1 MRSFVFFLAVAA
13 STVFAF
19 PTKRDFVS
27 TPATGTQGGGQC
39 NIGFDC
45 CGGTLPDGRQ
55 FSCACPPLEKDV
67 SSSTLQKCLKYLICL
82 KCTSVSPGVVSTL
95 RIHWARF
102 SPVVVRNTVR
112 LTVHMRESIRGKST
126 LYSHLH
132 LADCSS
138 GLGKPSR
145 QCSASYL
152 NAYDTIV
159 SLFL

>member
-55 FSCACPPLEKDV
+55 FSCACPPLEQDV
-67 SSSTLQKCLKYLICL
+67 SSSTLQKCLKYANMFKVHLGFSGGCKYITYTL
-82 KCTSVSPGVVSTL
+82 GKILTSRCSQYSQAHSAHA
-95 RIHWARF
+95 RIHSW
-102 SPVVVRNTVR
+102 
-112 LTVHMRESIRGKST
+112 
-126 LYSHLH
+126 
-132 LADCSS
+132 
-138 GLGKPSR
+138 
-145 QCSASYL
+145 
-152 NAYDTIV
+152 
-159 SLFL
+159 